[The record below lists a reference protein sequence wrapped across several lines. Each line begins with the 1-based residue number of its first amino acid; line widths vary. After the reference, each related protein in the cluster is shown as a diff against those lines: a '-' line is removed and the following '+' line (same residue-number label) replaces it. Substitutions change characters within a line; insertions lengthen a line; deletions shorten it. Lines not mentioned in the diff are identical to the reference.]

1 MVLLCIPC
9 WLDCLDH
16 TAGGRANRS
25 TFRVM
30 VRHHDQAIVILS
42 NLHKPSALIAVS
54 GINIKPDPSL
64 VFRFNK
70 ITSLEL
76 LDSLKDVSLSV
87 SRSYTQELARRANR
101 PLPMDIVRT
110 TRPRHLLE
118 SCQLVLWV

>member
-1 MVLLCIPC
+1 MVLCIPY

-16 TAGGRANRS
+16 NAGGGANRP
-25 TFRVM
+25 TFWVV

-42 NLHKPSALIAVS
+42 NLHKPSESIAVS
-54 GINIKPDPSL
+54 GIHIKPDPSL

-76 LDSLKDVSLSV
+76 LDSLEDLLLSV

-110 TRPRHLLE
+110 THPRHLLE